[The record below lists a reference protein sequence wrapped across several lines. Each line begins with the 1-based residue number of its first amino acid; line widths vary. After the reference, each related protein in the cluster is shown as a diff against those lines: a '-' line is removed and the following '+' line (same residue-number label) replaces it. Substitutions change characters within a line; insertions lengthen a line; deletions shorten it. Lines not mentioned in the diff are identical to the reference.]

1 MPLARWRSATPDRSD
16 AAPAAPDRSRRVAS
30 RWRGHLLA
38 GVAALGLA
46 AGMALSGAALGQSF
60 DPPLPGNVSGAGGT
74 RTTSRAGSI
83 LLDQANYWSAQGRPS
98 MALSALER
106 LIALEPSNAE
116 VLAVSAE
123 VAIQNGDRA
132 AAETYLARIAQVAPG
147 SPAQAR
153 AQAALR
159 ASSVDQGALAE
170 ARRLAQAGQREAALQ
185 RYREIFPNAEVPDA
199 YAAEYYQTLASVSSE
214 NFREAVNALREAVR
228 RQPENRSLQLSY
240 AQLLTYREVTRA
252 EGVERLSA
260 LSQLNDIASG
270 ARAAWRQ
277 ALLWQ
282 GPSGESEELINAYLA
297 KYPDDQE
304 IIAKLAEIRAVTAD
318 PVGEARIRGFE
329 LLRDNK
335 IAEAETLFNNVLAQD
350 ANEPTGLLGLAM
362 VRRRQ
367 SREVDARELLERAT
381 AVAPDRRAE
390 FLESLGYTEDDL
402 RTGRGLPGRNVGG
415 VGNAGRGN
423 GRGGRGG
430 NAGTNAN
437 YVPPSVPARRALGAG
452 RYDEAA
458 RLAATAARG
467 DEGQRIEASVILGQ
481 VALQRRDYVTAEVRF
496 REALNRR
503 RNLPEAQQGLYAAL
517 AGQRKFAEADAY
529 ASASGF
535 RPNEGV
541 NLGRSAALREEAVR
555 ENDADVQISLLR
567 GAVAASPSD
576 VWARHDL
583 ARVLKTR
590 GQRPEAQQIERELLN
605 RRTTDAMF
613 AAALLA
619 NQDGRAADVV
629 ARLEAIP
636 ARALTPDGRR
646 LLDLNRRFV
655 DVGRLG
661 RLARGNPTGDAARQL
676 LAIAAQPD
684 PTGEIPATV
693 VRTFGSLR
701 QGSNAEEAARLAGAT
716 NPNASPRARAIIA
729 SALLDAG
736 ERDDARATVATVER
750 DPRLNLDAVRGPVG
764 RTAGGPATNNA
775 LRQEDPLDN
784 RRPQLSV
791 ARVYANSGRTEEALR
806 IAENVLAQNPGNV
819 EARSVAGEA
828 AVLNGSIGRAE
839 ELLREG
845 RSLGADELQMVLLEA
860 RIARARR
867 DGLRARRALE
877 EAARLRGEQLRAGG

>member
-1 MPLARWRSATPDRSD
+1 MTPSRSHPSLPDEPVTRQPSFDRPRRTLVGWR
-16 AAPAAPDRSRRVAS
+16 RRM
-30 RWRGHLLA
+30 LA
-38 GVAALGLA
+38 GVAAMGLA
-46 AGMALSGAALGQSF
+46 LGCAGLGAGGALGQGF
-60 DPPLPGNVSGAGGT
+60 DPPLPGNAAGGGGV
-74 RTTSRAGSI
+74 RTTSRAGGI

-106 LIALEPSNAE
+106 LIALEPNNAE
-116 VLAVSAE
+116 VLAVAAE

-132 AAETYLARIAQVAPG
+132 AAEGYLARVARVAPG
-147 SPAQAR
+147 SPAQSR

-159 ASSVDQGALAE
+159 VSSVDQSSLAE
-170 ARRLAQAGQREAALQ
+170 ARRLAQAGQREAAMQ
-185 RYREIFPNAEVPDA
+185 RYREIFPGTEVPDA

-214 NFREAVNALREAVR
+214 NFREAVNALRAAVA
-228 RQPENRSLQLSY
+228 RQPENRSLQLAY
-240 AQLLTYREVTRA
+240 AQLLTYREFTRA
-252 EGVERLSA
+252 EGIERLTA
-260 LSQLNDIASG
+260 LSQLNDISSG

-282 GPSGESEELINAYLA
+282 GPSGESEEQINAYLT
-297 KYPDDQE
+297 KYPDDQD

-318 PVGEARIRGFE
+318 PVAEARIRGFE
-329 LLRDNK
+329 LMRDNK
-335 IAEAETLFNNVLAQD
+335 MAEAEELFNNVLAQD

-367 SREVDARELLERAT
+367 SREVEARELLERAT
-381 AVAPDRRAE
+381 AAAPDRRGE
-390 FLESLGYTEDDL
+390 FLESLGYNEDDL

-415 VGNAGRGN
+415 GNFA

-430 NAGTNAN
+430 NAN
-437 YVPPSVPARRALGAG
+437 YTPPSVPARRALAAG

-458 RLAATAARG
+458 RLAERAARG
-467 DEGQRIEASVILGQ
+467 DDGQRIEASVILGQ
-481 VALQRRDYVTAEVRF
+481 VALQKRDFTTAEVRF

-503 RNLPEAQQGLYAAL
+503 RNLPEAQQGLHAAL
-517 AGQRKFAEADAY
+517 TGQRKFAEADAY
-529 ASASGF
+529 ANSVGF
-535 RPNEGV
+535 RPNEGT
-541 NLGRSAALREEAVR
+541 NLARSAALREEAIR

-567 GAVAASPSD
+567 GAVAAAPGD

-590 GQRPEAQQIERELLN
+590 GQRQEGLAIERELLN
-605 RRTTDAMF
+605 RRTVEAML

-619 NQDGRAADVV
+619 NQDGRAADTV

-636 ARALTPDGRR
+636 SRAMTPDGRR
-646 LLDLNRRFV
+646 LLDLNRRIL
-655 DVGRLG
+655 DVQRLG
-661 RLARGNPTGDAARQL
+661 RAARGNPTGDAARQL

-684 PTGEIPATV
+684 PTGEIPASI
-693 VRTFGSLR
+693 VRTFGGLR
-701 QGSNAEEAARLAGAT
+701 QGGNAEAAARLAGSN
-716 NPNASPRARAIIA
+716 NPDASPRARAVLA
-729 SALLDAG
+729 AALLDAG
-736 ERDDARATVATVER
+736 ERDDARATVAGVER
-750 DPRLNLDAVRGPVG
+750 DPRLGLDGVRGPVG
-764 RTAGGPATNNA
+764 RTASAPATSNA

-791 ARVYANSGRTEEALR
+791 ARVYANSGRTEEGLR
-806 IAENVLAQNPGNV
+806 IAENVLAQNPANV

-828 AVLNGSIGRAE
+828 AVLNGSVGRAE

-845 RSLGADELQMVLLEA
+845 RALGADELQMTLLEA

-867 DGLRARRALE
+867 DGIRARRALE